1 LEAVRPLPAV
11 SLPVASKGGHL
22 ATHAPEQALCMPTSA
37 LNRYRVRP
45 FELTR
50 IDPRLLFETPTIAE
64 APLDVFSVAAV
75 AALPLPPH
83 AETVTAT
90 SGIATAP
97 PKKAMHLLIV
107 RWLVVVPDMWS
118 S

>member
-1 LEAVRPLPAV
+1 
-11 SLPVASKGGHL
+11 
-22 ATHAPEQALCMPTSA
+22 MPTSA

-50 IDPRLLFETPTIAE
+50 IDPRLLFETPTIDE
-64 APLDVFSVAAV
+64 APLEVLSVAAV
-75 AALPLPPH
+75 AALPPPPH
-83 AETVTAT
+83 AATLTAR

-97 PKKAMHLLIV
+97 ARKVMHLLIV